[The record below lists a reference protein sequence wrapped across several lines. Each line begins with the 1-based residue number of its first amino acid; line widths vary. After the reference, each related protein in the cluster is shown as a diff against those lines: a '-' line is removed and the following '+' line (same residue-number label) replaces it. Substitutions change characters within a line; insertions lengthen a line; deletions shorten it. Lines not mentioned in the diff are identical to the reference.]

1 MRCFLVALSMV
12 LVPLTL
18 SADDKV
24 LVKKVDL
31 QADSP
36 VGKTINNFTLR
47 DFRGKQM
54 ELSDLKE
61 SRLVVVMF
69 MGVDC
74 PLVRLYGPRVD
85 AMAKSFDNK
94 DVTFIGI
101 NANAQ
106 DPPTRIGAFANK
118 FEIDFPILKDPDNA
132 VADAFG
138 AKRTPEVFV
147 LDENRVVRYW
157 GGIDDQFGFT
167 SGVGYSRQK
176 PERHN
181 LKEAVNE
188 LLSGEQVSVA
198 VTKAPGCHIG
208 RVAKIDPHGDVTYT
222 NQISR
227 LFNKNCVQCHRD
239 GQIGPFPM
247 TTYDEV
253 LGWGEM
259 IREVIDEGRMPPWH
273 ANPEHGKFKNDCRM
287 TADEMNLVARWVE
300 NGQPEGD
307 PADLPEPMSFKEGWS
322 IPEPDQVFYMNDDG
336 FDVAAE
342 GVIEYQHW
350 PVETGF
356 TEDKWITA
364 AEARPGNFAVVHHII
379 VFVIPPDGRGQRFEL
394 QGALLGYA
402 PGTQATQL
410 REGYAIK
417 IPAGSRLV
425 FQLHY
430 TPVGTV
436 EHDRSS
442 IGFIY
447 MDESEVT
454 HEVKGGVCGT
464 MDFMIPAGDENHT
477 VVSKQTMEQDTALMS
492 MLPHMHLRGKAFKYE
507 AEYPDGTSEVLL
519 DVPEYDFNWQ
529 LWYELAEPKLLTK
542 GTVLKCTA
550 VFDNS
555 EDNVY
560 NPDAT
565 IGVGFGDQTWEEMMF
580 GWYSLATPRD
590 K

>member
-1 MRCFLVALSMV
+1 MRRFLMALSMA
-12 LVPLTL
+12 LVPL
-18 SADDKV
+18 A
-24 LVKKVDL
+24 L
-31 QADSP
+31 QADDTLVAKNVETQADTP
-36 VGKTINNFTLR
+36 LGKTIENFTLR
-47 DFRGKQM
+47 DFRGKQ
-54 ELSDLKE
+54 LQLDDLKE

-85 AMAKSFDNK
+85 EMAKSYDK
-94 DVTFIGI
+94 QDVAFIGI
-101 NANAQ
+101 NANKQ

-118 FEIDFPILKDPDNA
+118 FEIDFPILKDPDNS

-138 AKRTPEVFV
+138 AIRTPEVFV

-181 LKEAVNE
+181 LKEAIDEV
-188 LLSGEQVSVA
+188 LAGKTVSVA
-198 VTKAPGCHIG
+198 TTKAPGCHIG
-208 RVAKIDPHGDVTYT
+208 RVAKIDPHGEVTYS

-227 LFNKNCVQCHRD
+227 LFNKRCVECHRD

-247 TTYDEV
+247 ATYEDV

-273 ANPEHGKFKNDCRM
+273 ASPEHGTFKNDCRM

-307 PADLPEPMSFKEGWS
+307 PADLPEPPEYQEGWG

-336 FDVAAE
+336 FEVAAE
-342 GVIEYQHW
+342 GVIEYQHFTVD
-350 PVETGF
+350 PGF
-356 TEDKWITA
+356 TEDKWLTA
-364 AEARPGNFAVVHHII
+364 VEARPGNFAVVHHII
-379 VFVIPPDGRGQRFEL
+379 VFVVPPRTRGQRFEL

-402 PGTQATQL
+402 PGTQPTNL
-410 REGYAIK
+410 REGYGIK
-417 IPAGSRLV
+417 IPAGSKLV

-442 IGFIY
+442 IGMVY

-454 HEVKGGVCGT
+454 HEVIGGVVGT
-464 MDFMIPAGDENHT
+464 QDFTIPAGEEEYS
-477 VVSKQTMEQDTALMS
+477 VVTEETLTNDRSLLA

-507 AEYPDGTSEVLL
+507 AKYPDGTSEVLL

-529 LWYELAEPKLLTK
+529 LWYEVAEPKLLPK

-550 VFDNS
+550 VYDNS
-555 EDNVY
+555 DDNVY

-565 IGVGFGDQTWEEMMF
+565 IDVGFGDQTWEEMMF
-580 GWYSLATPRD
+580 GWYSYTIPH
-590 K
+590 KK